1 MTARRRATDRGFTVI
16 MCTQCRADRGL
27 PIVEELRDS
36 IRRSRHGILVNAP
49 CLLGKLTC
57 AARTDGPGSMVVLQ
71 PCTDNRS
78 PLGPPRWIGPIT
90 NLADLA
96 ALRDWLDR
104 GEWNIGTLPQH
115 LRSPLNWLA
124 AASRRN

>member
-1 MTARRRATDRGFTVI
+1 
-16 MCTQCRADRGL
+16 MCTQCEADRGL
-27 PIVEELRDS
+27 PILEELRDS
-36 IRRSRHGILVNAP
+36 IRRSRQGILVNAP

-57 AARTDGPGSMVVLQ
+57 AARTDGPGTMVVLQ

-90 NLADLA
+90 NLAELA
-96 ALRDWLDR
+96 ALRDWLDC
-104 GEWNIGTLPQH
+104 GEWNVGTLPQH
-115 LRSPLNWLA
+115 LQSPLNWLA